1 MLRAVL
7 LWIGLLALAA
17 PVGAQVRAVADSLV
31 QAPTAGAGTE
41 RPAAY
46 GDDGLDV
53 VRAANRSARL
63 AVLMSFPVPGWG
75 QMYADAPFWS
85 VVAFASQSWFLGSA
99 LMERRRLER
108 QKVKRD
114 HYRTLVATDPEDS
127 ASLAEL
133 EFRQRLVD
141 EHRERARDFLWWAG
155 GAYLI
160 VALDAYVSVE
170 LAGFDSDSP
179 PTPDLDKDWE
189 TSDDG
194 DGASLSVHFR
204 F

>member
-1 MLRAVL
+1 MAF
-7 LWIGLLALAA
+7 ALAA
-17 PVGAQVRAVADSLV
+17 TLGSASAQQLGVADSLAT
-31 QAPTAGAGTE
+31 APQEPVTSP
-41 RPAAY
+41 RPVEY
-46 GDDGLDV
+46 GEDGLDV
-53 VRAANRSARL
+53 MRAANRSARL

-114 HYRTLVATDPEDS
+114 HYRALVQTDPDDQL
-127 ASLAEL
+127 ALAEL

-189 TSDDG
+189 AGDDG
-194 DGASLSVHFR
+194 EGASLSVHFR